1 VTTAGAQAIPIGALD
16 GGPVGFVSPIGDVD
30 VQPFGIR
37 IAWCVLAEDGLRDP
51 ATATTRRQW
60 CDGAVVETAIRVHD
74 GDVVLRV
81 FATRNTLV
89 LEFDNSTSAACAIG
103 LVVDGDPRRVW
114 SRRPV
119 AHSCR
124 SADRDAVFGA
134 IANGTTTAGDPPQEI
149 SAGASTGLVWPLAH
163 RATLRVMAGDPPRPA
178 PAVADRRAVCVPADD
193 VGVDDVRRAWMV
205 HLRRG
210 LRTEIDDRV
219 LQHAVDA
226 ARIGLLVRA
235 RTEADRLAPPIF
247 AALEDWGFDDEAI
260 AAWDR
265 LGIRDRRRLRRRR
278 IDPHCADPHRAWSQL
293 LAAQESGDGVGLL
306 NALRALLVDDEPGGV
321 DLLAGFPPAWLG
333 LGVAAHDVPVRG
345 GTVSFALRWHAAR
358 PALLWE
364 VTGDLVVRAS
374 RLAPGWSTDRNT
386 GEALLPEPP
395 HDLFAHHGTAAGPD
409 AVRGVPGAAPQPTS
423 FS

>member
-1 VTTAGAQAIPIGALD
+1 MIPIGALD
-16 GGPVGFVSPIGDVD
+16 GGPVGFVSPLGEVD

-74 GDVVLRV
+74 GDVVLRT
-81 FATRNTLV
+81 FATREALV

-119 AHSCR
+119 AHWCR

-134 IANGTTTAGDPPQEI
+134 IANGTTHAGDPPQENI
-149 SAGASTGLVWPLAH
+149 AGASTGLVWPLAH
-163 RATLRVMAGDPPRPA
+163 RATLRVVAGDRPRRA
-178 PAVADRRAVCVPADD
+178 PAVSGRRSACVPAED

-205 HLRRG
+205 HLGRG

-235 RTEADRLAPPIF
+235 RTAGGRLAPPIV

-260 AAWDR
+260 VAWDR
-265 LGIRDRRRLRRRR
+265 LGIRDRRRLRRCR
-278 IDPHCADPHRAWSQL
+278 IDPHWAWARL

-306 NALRALLVDDEPGGV
+306 NALRALLVDDKSGGV

-374 RLAPGWSTDRNT
+374 RLAPGWSSDRNA
-386 GEALLPEPP
+386 GEALLPEPS
-395 HDLFAHHGTAAGPD
+395 HDLFAHHGTAGRPD
-409 AVRGVPGAAPQPTS
+409 AVHGGRGAAPQPTS